1 MKAVILNMTVD
12 KRWWLQC
19 CLKSDTHAGV
29 HVQTNTHTHTE
40 TKVRLSFKQEIMYQ
54 KYSVLLLYTLSHAH
68 PHLLVSSLISIIAL
82 EVLLCDFILF
92 KAPQWHHG
100 ECIGHLTHAPHVS
113 EYISNTAISSRLLK
127 HHVPHGAV
135 WVGGLN
141 IYRWISSLKMS
152 SSLQYKTP
160 YCISCPNVSFFLPWC
175 FMSPLSLTAVGQKR
189 ATFEPRYRG
198 LLFETVAMPDIVLTQ
213 TCLTQRPSVCMHYWL
228 VLHWLF
234 ATLTELNRS
243 ESLAC

>member
-160 YCISCPNVSFFLPWC
+160 YCISCPNVSFFYLDVLCLLSHWLL
-175 FMSPLSLTAVGQKR
+175 SVKREQPLSQ
-189 ATFEPRYRG
+189 
-198 LLFETVAMPDIVLTQ
+198 DIVVYFLKLLP
-213 TCLTQRPSVCMHYWL
+213 CLTLSLHRPVWHSVHLYVCTIDL
-228 VLHWLF
+228 CSIDFLL
-234 ATLTELNRS
+234 L
-243 ESLAC
+243 